1 MLFKKKPPEVAQ
13 PQADDTASPDILLGP
28 PKRGVGVRRFNRVPI
43 IIVGVFVAGGLVVT
57 LYSMSQRAASQKAA
71 QNGSASAEKSA
82 AMPKPTSGQ
91 LPDNIL
97 HAQHA
102 GVVQAGTGLP
112 EPGQLQINT
121 VPAAQGV
128 TTSPAYGGGQ
138 VVPALATG
146 QQGAAPGAVPGAA
159 QAQPAVV
166 NQVYQSPYEAQ
177 WRQFDQARATINQ
190 TRFDRAS
197 QAYAADMGV
206 DTKGRS
212 GSGAAPAG
220 PTSELDK
227 LIAQTTAQLAKASG
241 GGAGAGATQPAASPA
256 LQTASATRFYSSARL
271 QPVQSPNELKA
282 GSVIPAVLVTGI
294 NSDLPGQLVAQ
305 VSRNVYDT
313 VSGRYL
319 LIPQGAKLIGVY
331 GSDPAY
337 GQARVQ
343 VAWNRLILPDGTSFD
358 LGQSPGADLGGYSG
372 FNDKVNNHYARAYG
386 SALMTS
392 LFSAGIQLS
401 QPQASNGQ
409 NISAGQTTA
418 AAIGQEMGQLG
429 MEQARKNLNIK
440 PELRIRPGFR
450 FNVSVTQDLILRE
463 WRAR

>member
-1 MLFKKKPPEVAQ
+1 MIFKKKPAGLEAPKV
-13 PQADDTASPDILLGP
+13 DDVTSPDILIGP
-28 PKRGVGVRRFNRVPI
+28 PKRGAGIRRFNRVPML
-43 IIVGVFVAGGLVVT
+43 IVGGFVATTLAVT
-57 LYSMSQRAASQKAA
+57 LYSMADRAAKQNAPQGGTAKAEDKA
-71 QNGSASAEKSA
+71 NIV
-82 AMPKPTSGQ
+82 KPTMGQ
-91 LPDNIL
+91 LPENIT
-97 HAQHA
+97 HAQTN
-102 GVVQAGTGLP
+102 GVVPAGSGLA
-112 EPGQLQINT
+112 EPAQLQINT
-121 VPAAQGV
+121 VPAPQGAIN
-128 TTSPAYGGGQ
+128 PLNYAAGQ
-138 VVPALATG
+138 VVPAIATG
-146 QQGAAPGAVPGAA
+146 AVAAAVQQTQQGQAPGG
-159 QAQPAVV
+159 VV
-166 NQVYQSPYEAQ
+166 TQVYQSPYEAQ
-177 WRQFDQARATINQ
+177 WRQYDQAKASITQ

-197 QAYAADMGV
+197 QAYSADMGV
-206 DTKGRS
+206 DAKGRS
-212 GSGAAPAG
+212 GSNAAPSS

-227 LIAQTTAQLAKASG
+227 LIAQTTAQLTKVGAG
-241 GGAGAGATQPAASPA
+241 GGAGGAMPAPTPVATQGQAAA
-256 LQTASATRFYSSARL
+256 RFYSSARL
-271 QPVQSPNELKA
+271 QPAQSPNEIKA
-282 GSVIPAVLVTGI
+282 GSVIPAVLITGI

-305 VSRNVYDT
+305 VSRNVYDSVT
-313 VSGRYL
+313 GRYL
-319 LIPQGAKLIGVY
+319 LIPQGAKLVGVY
-331 GSDPAY
+331 GSDPGY

-358 LGQSPGADLGGYSG
+358 LGQSPGADRGGYSG

-450 FNVSVTQDLILRE
+450 FNVAVTQDLILKE